1 MKLETEDQYQ
11 AALAELDP
19 IFFSTEKDEET
30 RAEELME
37 AILEYERIHF
47 PIDMTPAEIKW
58 SWKDYTFRANFEGLL
73 LVVNENNHNWMIQS
87 GNEIVA
93 NGTGATLEERKTM
106 ALCAAIELE
115 GEAGA

>member
-11 AALAELDP
+11 APLAELDP

-37 AILEYERIHF
+37 AILEYEAIHY
-47 PIDMTPAEIKW
+47 PI
-58 SWKDYTFRANFEGLL
+58 
-73 LVVNENNHNWMIQS
+73 
-87 GNEIVA
+87 
-93 NGTGATLEERKTM
+93 LEK
-106 ALCAAIELE
+106 